1 MRVVL
6 APGWKTELDR
16 GPDWLFVKLYGP
28 DSSHADATGL
38 AETLGMLLRQEF
50 KRRMVLELDELLDM
64 PQDLVGEVILL
75 HDALESEG
83 GVLRLCGVSS
93 EHQHALE
100 EGIDTN
106 YRFIPFRDREEAV
119 LGFYR
124 PGKPR

>member
-28 DSSHADATGL
+28 DGSQADATGL

-64 PQDLVGEVILL
+64 PQDLVSEVILL
-75 HDALESEG
+75 HDALESQG
-83 GVLRLCGVSS
+83 GVLRLCGVSTV
-93 EHQHALE
+93 HQHALE
-100 EGIDTN
+100 ENDSDC
-106 YRFIPFRDREEAV
+106 RFIPFRDREEAV

>member
-28 DSSHADATGL
+28 DSNHADATGL

-50 KRRMVLELDELLDM
+50 KRRMVLELEGLLDM
-64 PQDLVGEVILL
+64 PQDLVNEVRLL
-75 HDALESEG
+75 HEALEGEG
-83 GVLRLCGVSS
+83 GVLRLSGVSA
-93 EHQHALE
+93 EHQQTLE
-100 EGIDTN
+100 EDN
-106 YRFIPFRDREEAV
+106 SDYRFVPFRDREEAV

>member
-28 DSSHADATGL
+28 DNSQADATGL

-50 KRRMVLELDELLDM
+50 KRRLVLELDELLDM
-64 PQDLVGEVILL
+64 PQDLVSEMTLL
-75 HDALESEG
+75 HEALESEG
-83 GVLRLCGVSS
+83 GVLRLCGVST

-100 EGIDTN
+100 GNDSDC
-106 YRFIPFRDREEAV
+106 RFIPFRDREEAV

>member
-28 DSSHADATGL
+28 DGNGADATGL
-38 AETLGMLLRQEF
+38 AETLGALLRQEF
-50 KRRMVLELDELLDM
+50 KRRMVLELDELRDM
-64 PQDLVGEVILL
+64 PQDLVNEVMLL
-75 HDALESEG
+75 HDSLESQG
-83 GVLRLCGVSS
+83 GVLRLCGVATK
-93 EHQHALE
+93 HQHALE
-100 EGIDTN
+100 ENDSS
-106 YRFIPFRDREEAV
+106 YRFVPFRDREEAV

>member
-28 DSSHADATGL
+28 DSSEADATGL

-50 KRRMVLELDELLDM
+50 KRRMVLELDGLLDM
-64 PQDLVGEVILL
+64 PQDLVSEVILL
-75 HDALESEG
+75 HDAIESQG
-83 GVLRLCGVSS
+83 GVLRLCGVST
-93 EHQHALE
+93 EHQQSIE
-100 EGIDTN
+100 ENDSDC
-106 YRFIPFRDREEAV
+106 RFIPFRDREEAV

>member
-28 DSSHADATGL
+28 DGSQADATGL

-64 PQDLVGEVILL
+64 PQDLVSEVILL
-75 HDALESEG
+75 HNMLESQG
-83 GVLRLCGVSS
+83 GVLRLCGVSTP
-93 EHQHALE
+93 HQHALE
-100 EGIDTN
+100 EDDSDC
-106 YRFIPFRDREEAV
+106 RFIPFRDREEAV